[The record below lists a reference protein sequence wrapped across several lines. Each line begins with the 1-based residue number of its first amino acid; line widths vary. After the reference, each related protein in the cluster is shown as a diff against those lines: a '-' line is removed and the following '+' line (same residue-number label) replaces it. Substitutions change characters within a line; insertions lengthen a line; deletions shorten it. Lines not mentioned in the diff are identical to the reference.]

1 MKKKQA
7 ALAAAAVLAGILI
20 TGCGQKAPAA
30 TWEANE
36 NSIYV
41 SSGMEVESALVYTS
55 EKSNELYTQEGLAT
69 FVKEKIAEYNTA
81 QGAGAEAENTE
92 GAEALP
98 VALES
103 CSLEGQ
109 KGKIVLDYKTPDDF
123 VRFSQESGDNTHTVT
138 ALAVSGMADGLPEDL
153 KFQTPDGKAVDA
165 AEVAKLS
172 DGRVVTVEG
181 VGTIYTEGKIAY
193 VSEGV
198 TMKRENAALTT
209 EGKSCIVFQ

>member
-7 ALAAAAVLAGILI
+7 VLAAAVLAGILI
-20 TGCGQKAPAA
+20 TGCGQKSTAGA
-30 TWEANE
+30 WEANE

-41 SSGMEVESALVYTS
+41 SSGLEVESALIYTS
-55 EKSNELYTQEGLAT
+55 EKNNDLYTQDGLAS

-81 QGAGAEAENTE
+81 QGAAAEAENKE

-103 CSLEGQ
+103 CTLEGQ
-109 KGKIVLDYKTPDDF
+109 KGKLVLDYKTPDDF
-123 VRFSQESGDNTHTVT
+123 VRFSQETGDNTHTVT
-138 ALAVSGMADGLPEDL
+138 ALTVADIAAGLPEDL
-153 KFQTPDGKAVDA
+153 KFQTPDGKAADA

-172 DGRVVTVEG
+172 GGHVITVEG
-181 VGTIYTEGKIAY
+181 SATLYTEGKVAY

-198 TMKRENAALTT
+198 TMKRENAVLTT
-209 EGKSCIVFQ
+209 EGRNCIVFQ